1 MNVESKCIRFL
12 WINNREEL
20 ISLFSMLR
28 FFNISEVYINSMFKQ
43 YYKEGKTDFEIISSI
58 KDIIDSS
65 PKPPPFDNNCRGEK
79 RGKELRS
86 LLKKCNLNKP
96 KLYLDIGA
104 NDGVVTKAIGN
115 IFKLTKPNIHAVD
128 MKNWIGQEIII
139 PENVTNDINF
149 SYITTEDNKST
160 IPHKDNTFDFI
171 TILQALHHFKDLDGM
186 MKEITRVCAP
196 NGVIIIREHNAYNN
210 DIKLLIDLEHLIYGI
225 LYDGVDI
232 NYYLKDYYGFYR
244 SSDEWDA
251 IFASYGFKSINKIQK
266 NNPTKYYY
274 SVYVK
279 L

>member
-1 MNVESKCIRFL
+1 MNASSKYIKYL
-12 WINNREEL
+12 WFNDRTSL

-28 FFNISEVYINSMFKQ
+28 FFNISEEYIITIFKQ
-43 YYKEGKTDFEIISSI
+43 CNKEGKTDFEIISFI

-65 PKPPPFDNNCRGEK
+65 PKPPQYDNNNRGK
-79 RGKELRS
+79 TRGKELGS
-86 LLKKCNLNKP
+86 LLKKSNLNKP
-96 KLYLDIGA
+96 KMYLDIGA

-115 IFKLTKPNIHAVD
+115 TFKLTKPNIHAVD
-128 MKNWIGQEIII
+128 MKNWIGQEITI
-139 PENVTNDINF
+139 PENVKTDINF
-149 SYITTEDNKST
+149 SYITDNKCT
-160 IPHKDNTFDFI
+160 IPHKDNKFDFI

-186 MKEITRVCAP
+186 MKEIKRVCAP

-225 LYDGVDI
+225 LYDGVDL
-232 NYYLKDYYGFYR
+232 NYYSKDYFGVYR

-251 IFASYGFKSINKIQK
+251 IFASYGFKSIKKLQRD
-266 NNPTKYYY
+266 NPTKYYY